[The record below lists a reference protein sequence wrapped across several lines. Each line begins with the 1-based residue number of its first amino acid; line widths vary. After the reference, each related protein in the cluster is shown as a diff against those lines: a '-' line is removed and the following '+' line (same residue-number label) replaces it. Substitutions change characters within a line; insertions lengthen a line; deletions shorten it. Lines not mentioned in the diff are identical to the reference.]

1 MINRLW
7 DRSPFSRVAPRS
19 ICYAALLSPKGETTR
34 EPVLKIFGYT
44 EASIVK
50 CFARRGAVLRDEYIV
65 TRYICRGVIMA
76 RRRCFLPPRPAKVDE
91 AAIGRILHPF
101 RDWRCTGCN
110 HKTFTT
116 RAETV
121 APPLSSS
128 GSYFLVVDRNKKL
141 QNCGRKRCKSAG
153 AKKTASHYWSLEVPI
168 KLSRPEPSIEG
179 GSLGRLAV
187 SRSVFATRSEYG
199 AVIAGRR
206 RDGHDQ
212 ALLWSHRAGIQ
223 GSALNAKPAGP
234 GTCRAIVDGAVR

>member
-1 MINRLW
+1 MGPLALFPGR
-7 DRSPFSRVAPRS
+7 
-19 ICYAALLSPKGETTR
+19 AALDLLRGFVVAQGRNYPRIRAEDIRVYRSFDCQMFRSSRCG
-34 EPVLKIFGYT
+34 
-44 EASIVK
+44 S
-50 CFARRGAVLRDEYIV
+50 ARVIYRDTIYLRD
-65 TRYICRGVIMA
+65 VIMA

-234 GTCRAIVDGAVR
+234 GTCPRNR